1 MVLTKALIKLYS
13 KCLYSTFVSF
23 LLFRIKFPTLNCN
36 NGENKS
42 VGAFRSASWQIIFLS
57 MPVIFI
63 LKLQNPEFYSLLLL
77 MFSSFQ

>member
-1 MVLTKALIKLYS
+1 MILTKAHIKLYS

-42 VGAFRSASWQIIFLS
+42 VGAFRSASWQTIFLS
-57 MPVIFI
+57 MPVVFI
-63 LKLQNPEFYSLLLL
+63 LELQNTELYSLMLLI
-77 MFSSFQ
+77 FFSFQ